1 MHSEIV
7 PRRAQK
13 QSGLTPN
20 LIWGFAMS
28 ERLKL
33 TYIVLYQAKL
43 FQEIEFTVNRKYF
56 VVKLFPDSLA
66 CAKIKRTKIYAQY
79 ER

>member
-1 MHSEIV
+1 
-7 PRRAQK
+7 
-13 QSGLTPN
+13 
-20 LIWGFAMS
+20 MS